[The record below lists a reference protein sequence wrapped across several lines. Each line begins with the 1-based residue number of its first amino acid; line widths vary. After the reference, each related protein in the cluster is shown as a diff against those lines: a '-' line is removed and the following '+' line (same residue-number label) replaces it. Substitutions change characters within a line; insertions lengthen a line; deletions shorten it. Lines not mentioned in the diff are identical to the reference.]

1 VNGAIYNA
9 QGSRI
14 GHVDFSGGKVTG
26 RFDRTVGSVMTY
38 GSGTIENTDGWRQG
52 AVSMSGTMSD
62 REEGT
67 VGHIS
72 GTTVYGRDGHIV
84 GSVDARTRTDWV
96 TGITDAHK
104 AAGALLLLLHK
115 KGN

>member
-1 VNGAIYNA
+1 M
-9 QGSRI
+9 
-14 GHVDFSGGKVTG
+14 DLSGGKVTD

-52 AVSMSGTMSD
+52 DVSMSGTVSD
-62 REEGT
+62 REGGT

-72 GTTVYGRDGHIV
+72 GTTVYDRDDHIV
-84 GSVDARTRTDWV
+84 GSADARTRTDWV

-104 AAGALLLLLHK
+104 AADALLLLLK